1 MSDNREVLSAA
12 REALAATRR
21 KGRKVMTRQMLLW
34 IIAAAATYA
43 ALPASTQ
50 ELPSTHLNTLVPET
64 TTPMAQV
71 LEIPFWT
78 ETIRQASG
86 GQVTADVVAIDQ
98 LGIDD
103 KAVLRLLK
111 LGMFDVASTAISKM
125 AGDDPRFEGCDLAGI
140 TLDIEAARAACD
152 AYRPV
157 LDRLLQENWN
167 AKLLTIV
174 TSPPQVV
181 WCKPAIGGLADLKG
195 KKVRVFNKSM
205 TEFLEGVGAEP
216 VTINFA
222 EVVPALERG
231 VVDCAVT
238 GSLTGN
244 TAGWPEVTD
253 YIYPLYMGWAIIVHV
268 ANLDSWNRLD
278 PAVQTFLLEQH
289 AAFEDKYWET
299 MRQAIVEADNC
310 NFGKAPCE
318 VGKSVNMTPVPVTD
332 QDRALR
338 KEIIEDVVLKD
349 WVARA
354 GADAAEAWNET
365 VGQVVGMT
373 APTD

>member
-1 MSDNREVLSAA
+1 MSPAPPSA
-12 REALAATRR
+12 R
-21 KGRKVMTRQMLLW
+21 W
-34 IIAAAATYA
+34 
-43 ALPASTQ
+43 P
-50 ELPSTHLNTLVPET
+50 
-64 TTPMAQV
+64 
-71 LEIPFWT
+71 
-78 ETIRQASG
+78 
-86 GQVTADVVAIDQ
+86 
-98 LGIDD
+98 
-103 KAVLRLLK
+103 
-111 LGMFDVASTAISKM
+111 
-125 AGDDPRFEGCDLAGI
+125 GDDPRFEGCDLAGI
-140 TLDIEAARAACD
+140 SLDIETARAACD

-174 TSPPQVV
+174 TSPPQVI
-181 WCKPAIGGLADLKG
+181 WCKPELAGLADLEG

-205 TEFLEGVGAEP
+205 TEFLEGIRAEP

-253 YIYPLYMGWAIIVHV
+253 YIYPFYMGWAIIVHV
-268 ANLDSWNRLD
+268 ANLESWNRLD
-278 PAVQTFLLEQH
+278 PAVQAFLLEQH

-310 NFGKAPCE
+310 NFGKAACE
-318 VGKSVNMTPVPVTD
+318 AGKPADMILVPVTD
-332 QDRALR
+332 SDRTLR
-338 KEIIEDVVLKD
+338 ERIIEDVVLKD

-354 GADAAEAWNET
+354 GANAAEAWNET